1 MNFSSSLLLNTIKP
15 ATESEQTLIQD
26 ILPGNPHEC
35 VHFLPPCSIHFLVL
49 FQSITTGHLYQDHL
63 MGTSKIVFFFTSLT
77 IYRKRDILPLL
88 ALRPS
93 ERARVLMLVV
103 LLDFVCYLWSLSSDI
118 LLSNSLAFAPP
129 LSNWLSSSSCSL
141 EPSLLGWIANG
152 WKGHSVWA
160 FAS

>member
-49 FQSITTGHLYQDHL
+49 FQSITTGHLWAGLSNWQNFWHFFYLADNIAEERHL
-63 MGTSKIVFFFTSLT
+63 P
-77 IYRKRDILPLL
+77 PLL

-93 ERARVLMLVV
+93 EMQTRVTILTLVV
-103 LLDFVCYLWSLSSDI
+103 LMDFYLLCLSFLSSEIFLSVSLSFVLP
-118 LLSNSLAFAPP
+118 LLT
-129 LSNWLSSSSCSL
+129 WICSCL
-141 EPSLLGWIANG
+141 VEPSLSDL
-152 WKGHSVWA
+152 V
-160 FAS
+160 ASG